1 MKFVGI
7 TKRWFLSVASVVVLI
22 LVFVS
27 VALLLSFR
35 NYYYSVADMA
45 LDAYSAEELSANF
58 RLYGDAA
65 TDGFRT
71 GSRNFVENFPDK
83 DIMAVWIIDSSGE
96 IILSSSGFEIKGNVE
111 MPDYEA
117 AIKGENNAKWQGD
130 LPSGESI
137 LAKTCTYNY
146 PDGTHAGAVR
156 FMISL
161 EQIESQIVRLTIAIA
176 LAAVALFA
184 MLMISGSV
192 FIRSIV
198 NPVKDVGE
206 TAKKIAGGDLEARID
221 HYPYNDEIGELCATI
236 NDMAEKLSVTDRLKN
251 DFISTVSHELR
262 TPLTAI
268 KGWGETLLQ
277 VGDSDPSMS
286 KRGMSVIISEASRL
300 NEMVEELLDFSRMSS
315 GRLKL
320 NIEKIDILAEL
331 DEVVFAFRDRAVRSG
346 IDIIYNVPQIPAPA
360 TADASRMRQV
370 FINVLDNA
378 VKYSEH
384 GDKIT
389 VVAEMPDPSTL
400 IVTFSDTGIGISEN
414 DLPHVK
420 EKFYKV
426 DSTIRG
432 SGIGLAVVDEII
444 KLHNGEIEIT
454 SVHGEGTTVRI
465 TLPLTPAESPAEQL
479 IQPEGD
485 RPDNEQGKKEE

>member
-7 TKRWFLSVASVVVLI
+7 TKRWFFSVASVVIMI

-45 LDAYSAEELSANF
+45 LEAYSAEEITVNF

-65 TDGFRT
+65 TDGFKIA
-71 GSRNFVENFPDK
+71 SRNFVENFPDK

-96 IILSSSGFEIKGNVE
+96 VILSSSGFEIKGKVE
-111 MPDYEA
+111 MPDYDM
-117 AIKGENNAKWQGD
+117 AIKGENNAKWKGD

-137 LAKTCTYNY
+137 VAKTCVYNY

-156 FMISL
+156 FMVSL
-161 EQIESQIVRLTIAIA
+161 EKIESQIVRLSIAIA
-176 LAAVALFA
+176 LAAIAMFA
-184 MLMISGSV
+184 MLMFSGSV

-221 HYPYNDEIGELCATI
+221 HYPYNDEIGELCTTI

-277 VGDSDPSMS
+277 VGDTDPSMS

-315 GRLKL
+315 GRFKL
-320 NIEKIDILAEL
+320 NSEKIDILAEL
-331 DEVVFAFRDRAVRSG
+331 DEVVFAFRDRTVRNG
-346 IDIIYNVPQIPAPA
+346 MEIIYNVPQVPAPA

-370 FINVLDNA
+370 FINILDNA
-378 VKYSEH
+378 VKYSEP

-389 VVAEMPDPSTL
+389 VLAEIPDPTTL
-400 IVTFSDTGIGISEN
+400 VVMISDTGIGISAE
-414 DLPHVK
+414 DLPHIK

-444 KLHNGEIEIT
+444 KLHNGEFEIT
-454 SVHGEGTTVRI
+454 SVYGEGTTVKI
-465 TLPLTPAESPAEQL
+465 TLPLTPAESSAEPL
-479 IQPEGD
+479 NEPEGD
-485 RPDNEQGKKEE
+485 RLNNEQGEKEE

>member
-7 TKRWFLSVASVVVLI
+7 TKRWFLSVASVVILI
-22 LVFVS
+22 LISVS
-27 VALLLSFR
+27 IALLLSIR
-35 NYYYSVADMA
+35 SYYYSVADMA
-45 LDAYSAEELSANF
+45 LDSYSAEEISANF

-65 TDGFRT
+65 TDGFRAA
-71 GSRNFVENFPDK
+71 GRNFVENFPDK
-83 DIMAVWIIDSSGE
+83 DSMAVWIIDSSGN
-96 IILSSSGFEIKGNVE
+96 IILSSSGFEIKGKVT
-111 MPDYEA
+111 MPDYETA
-117 AIKGENNAKWQGD
+117 LKGENNAKWQGE
-130 LPSGESI
+130 LPSGENI
-137 LAKTCTYNY
+137 IAKTCVYNY
-146 PDGTHAGAVR
+146 SDGSHAGAVR

-161 EQIESQIVRLTIAIA
+161 EQIESQVIRISIVIAI
-176 LAAVALFA
+176 VGIALFA
-184 MLMISGSV
+184 LLMFSGSM

-198 NPVKDVGE
+198 NPVKSVGE

-236 NDMAEKLSVTDRLKN
+236 NDMAAKLSVTDRLKN

-277 VGDSDPSMS
+277 IGETDPQMAN
-286 KRGMSVIISEASRL
+286 RGMSVIINEASRL

-315 GRLKL
+315 GRMKL
-320 NIEKIDILAEL
+320 NIERIDVLAEL
-331 DEVVFAFRDRAVRSG
+331 DEVVFAFRERTAKNG
-346 IDIIYNVPQIPAPA
+346 LEIIYNVPQIPAPA

-378 VKYSEH
+378 VKYTEH
-384 GDKIT
+384 GGKI
-389 VVAEMPDPSTL
+389 VVLAEIPNPATL
-400 IVTFSDTGIGISEN
+400 VVTISDTGIGIPAE
-414 DLPHVK
+414 DLPHIK

-444 KLHNGEIEIT
+444 KLHNGEFEIA
-454 SVHGEGTTVRI
+454 SVYGEGTTVKI
-465 TLPLTPAESPAEQL
+465 TLPLTPADSVAEQAD
-479 IQPEGD
+479 ISEG
-485 RPDNEQGKKEE
+485 E